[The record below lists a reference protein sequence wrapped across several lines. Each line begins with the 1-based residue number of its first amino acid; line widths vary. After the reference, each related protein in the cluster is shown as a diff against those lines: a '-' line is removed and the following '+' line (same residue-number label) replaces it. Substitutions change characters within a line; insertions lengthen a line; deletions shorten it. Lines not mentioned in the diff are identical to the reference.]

1 MVSKILTSF
10 VLSCFILFQWACMGY
25 SVRTESAETIAQ
37 NQEQSVKIIS
47 VLKKSGE
54 RIDFP
59 NGAECS
65 IQSQNLIVPPGT
77 LQRTTNEKD
86 ERHKSI
92 EVRWFPE
99 TEEKIKFIRQYIE
112 TYNGIQNKASKSSDI
127 SSRKISKKN
136 LHQNRSSGI

>member
-1 MVSKILTSF
+1 MFSKIIISF
-10 VLSCFILFQWACMGY
+10 VLLCFILFQWACMGY

-47 VLKKSGE
+47 ILKKSGE
-54 RIDFP
+54 QIDFP

-65 IQSQNLIVPPGT
+65 IQNQNLIVPPGT

-86 ERHKSI
+86 QLNESI

-99 TEEKIKFIRQYIE
+99 TAERIKIIRQFIE
-112 TYNGIQNKASKSSDI
+112 TYDGIQNKTSQSSD
-127 SSRKISKKN
+127 S
-136 LHQNRSSGI
+136 SSG